1 MTDLPEKLLE
11 ILVCLIIATRGTC
24 LPFSCEKPNAL
35 SRKKWR
41 TRYCPSLHSRRPWF
55 VLVYDPAGDNLVKL
69 SIFSPKK
76 SCQTFNF
83 VSPKTLS
90 NFQLFTFFLE
100 NLVKLLTLFSSKN
113 LVKLSIFLSDNQSF
127 NLFGK
132 SCQYLTFFLRKSCKL
147 STFSSENLTKLSTF
161 LFQLLLQWGV
171 SPWCFKPLSN
181 KTGRNEW
188 WRRRPFTISKR
199 TWVLS
204 L

>member
-1 MTDLPEKLLE
+1 MRLLCFALISSDWIENCPVSNRHAGMANLPGGTYLL
-11 ILVCLIIATRGTC
+11 
-24 LPFSCEKPNAL
+24 FSCEKPNAP

-55 VLVYDPAGDNLVKL
+55 VLVYDPAE
-69 SIFSPKK
+69 
-76 SCQTFNF
+76 
-83 VSPKTLS
+83 
-90 NFQLFTFFLE
+90 E
-100 NLVKLLTLFSSKN
+100 NLVKLLTFFPQKN
-113 LVKLSIFLSDNQSF
+113 LVKLSTFCLQIILSNIQ
-127 NLFGK
+127 
-132 SCQYLTFFLRKSCKL
+132 FFPRN
-147 STFSSENLTKLSTF
+147 FFFKLSTF

-188 WRRRPFTISKR
+188 WRRRPYTISKR

>member
-1 MTDLPEKLLE
+1 MTDLTWKVQET
-11 ILVCLIIATRGTC
+11 ISTGGTC
-24 LPFSCEKPNAL
+24 LLFSCEKPNAL

-55 VLVYDPAGDNLVKL
+55 VLVYDPAEENLVKL
-69 SIFSPKK
+69 STFFLQIILSNIQFFPRKIF
-76 SCQTFNF
+76 
-83 VSPKTLS
+83 S
-90 NFQLFTFFLE
+90 NFQLF
-100 NLVKLLTLFSSKN
+100 
-113 LVKLSIFLSDNQSF
+113 
-127 NLFGK
+127 
-132 SCQYLTFFLRKSCKL
+132 
-147 STFSSENLTKLSTF
+147 SSENLIKLSTF

-188 WRRRPFTISKR
+188 WRRRPYTISKR

>member
-1 MTDLPEKLLE
+1 MRLLCFAFISSDLIENCP
-11 ILVCLIIATRGTC
+11 V
-24 LPFSCEKPNAL
+24 SNN
-35 SRKKWR
+35 R
-41 TRYCPSLHSRRPWF
+41 TRQK
-55 VLVYDPAGDNLVKL
+55 YDRLAWEAAGDTCVCYNRHERNMSPVFLWKAKCAFKEEMAHTLL
-69 SIFSPKK
+69 SLFAQQATMVCPRLRSCWGQ

-83 VSPKTLS
+83 SPKKILS
-90 NFQLFTFFLE
+90 NFQLFFSKNLVKFSTFYFFLE
-100 NLVKLLTLFSSKN
+100 NLVKL
-113 LVKLSIFLSDNQSF
+113 SIRQ
-127 NLFGK
+127 
-132 SCQYLTFFLRKSCKL
+132 
-147 STFSSENLTKLSTF
+147 STFSSENLIKLSTF

>member
-1 MTDLPEKLLE
+1 MTDLTWKVQET
-11 ILVCLIIATRGTC
+11 ISTGGTC
-24 LPFSCEKPNAL
+24 LLLSCEKPNAP
-35 SRKKWR
+35 SRRKWR

-55 VLVYDPAGDNLVKL
+55 VLVYDPAGENLVKLWTFFPKNLVKL
-69 SIFSPKK
+69 SFFFQKILSSLFQFYLGK

-83 VSPKTLS
+83 
-90 NFQLFTFFLE
+90 
-100 NLVKLLTLFSSKN
+100 
-113 LVKLSIFLSDNQSF
+113 
-127 NLFGK
+127 
-132 SCQYLTFFLRKSCKL
+132 
-147 STFSSENLTKLSTF
+147 FSSENLVKLSTF

-188 WRRRPFTISKR
+188 WRRRPYTISKR